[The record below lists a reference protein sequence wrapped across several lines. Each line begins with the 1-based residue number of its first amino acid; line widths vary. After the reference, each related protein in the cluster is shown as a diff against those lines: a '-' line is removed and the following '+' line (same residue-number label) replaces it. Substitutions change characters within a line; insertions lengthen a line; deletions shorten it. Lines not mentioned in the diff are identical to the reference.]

1 MIVILAKILK
11 GHPQQ
16 GEAALKLSLISDFGK
31 FSREKLIY
39 CIRVSASPPPLIGGM
54 PLAFVLLSSTTTPYY
69 LGISLRFFFLIRSYL
84 LNKTMSG
91 FQTLSGG
98 KRRTPI
104 PPYSASSH

>member
-1 MIVILAKILK
+1 MILILSKILK
-11 GHPQQ
+11 GNPQQ
-16 GEAALKLSLISDFGK
+16 GEAALKLSLISDCGK

-39 CIRVSASPPPLIGGM
+39 CIRVSASPPLIGGT
-54 PLAFVLLSSTTTPYY
+54 LLVLLSSTTTPFD
-69 LGISLRFFFLIRSYL
+69 LGMFFVFFLYRMYSYL